1 MDDERLIA
9 GLHCGEVMAELTTF
23 LDGGLPADRTLRIQ
37 EHVKDCEAC
46 ERFGSEFSAAVFAL
60 REILRE
66 PERDEAAEARLLERL
81 RAEIG

>member
-1 MDDERLIA
+1 MDEERLVA
-9 GLHCGEVMAELTTF
+9 GLHCGEVVAELTTF
-23 LDGGLPADRTLRIQ
+23 LDGGLPADRAHRIQ
-37 EHVKDCEAC
+37 EHVMECEAC

-66 PERDEAAEARLLERL
+66 PVRDQAAETRLLERL